1 MVDALLGSP
10 EIVAITVE
18 SSVGFESTVFLYT
31 LTALKSVSLG
41 LVQVTLIVDG
51 RPVEA
56 ERFVGTL
63 GAVVSP
69 AIVIFLTVEKALETV
84 DALLCLT
91 LT

>member
-1 MVDALLGSP
+1 MTD
-10 EIVAITVE
+10 
-18 SSVGFESTVFLYT
+18 
-31 LTALKSVSLG
+31 LKSVSLG
-41 LVQVTLIVDG
+41 FVQETLIVDG

-56 ERFVGTL
+56 DKLVGTL

-69 AIVIFLTVEKALETV
+69 AIVIFLTVEKALEIV